1 VLSDKGNFEKV
12 RVIVETA
19 ERTFRGNLYRPI
31 VEQGNR
37 LSDFLN
43 EYDRRFLCL
52 TEVAINDRGQ
62 THRPGEK
69 RDFVAISTS
78 AISFLAPMNPG
89 EI

>member
-1 VLSDKGNFEKV
+1 MSDQAKYEKI

-19 ERTFRGNLYRPI
+19 ERTFRGNLYRPVI
-31 VEQGNR
+31 GEDDR

-78 AISFLAPMNPG
+78 AISFLAPMRSD
-89 EI
+89 EV